1 MFERVSALRI
11 LAIASLAF
19 TSCSVARQ
27 RVNLTVQGDVPTVD
41 SPRKGPG
48 VEARQAGPAELSRQ
62 VTAGIR
68 CPVRIG
74 TEVIGVVVPGLNEGP
89 ATCMNMANR
98 DDREVVGGPLG
109 VVASA
114 LPGLQCADSCT
125 ARISIAPI
133 AAQLGKPP
141 TPEEIARRMAR
152 GRLADERVR
161 HDVRRAF
168 DDQVHSRYRR
178 YADYITEQLWDAD
191 WIEIAQPGGVPETRR
206 YGHGEVD
213 DGVRAALTEMAGSYA
228 ALEWARFERALAPEP
243 DPKPK
248 VAPRPD
254 PAPAAPPPDVPAQVP
269 GAASDQPK
277 AAEPPSPPTEAR
289 PATGPGVRQVQKTAA
304 APAAVATASNHVGCR
319 RSCNLKH
326 RSCLARCRDQPITGG
341 GYDACTYECQDAS
354 AVCRGTC
361 DMPTP

>member
-1 MFERVSALRI
+1 MFQRVSAVRI

-41 SPRKGPG
+41 SLRTGPG
-48 VEARQAGPAELSRQ
+48 AGAPQARPAALSRQ

-68 CPVRIG
+68 CPVRVG
-74 TEVIGVVVPGLNEGP
+74 AEVIGVVVPGLNEGP
-89 ATCMNMANR
+89 ATCIIMANR

-125 ARISIAPI
+125 ARMSIAPI
-133 AAQLGKPP
+133 AAQLGEPP
-141 TPEEIARRMAR
+141 TPEQIARRMAR

-168 DDQVHSRYRR
+168 DDEVHSRYRR
-178 YADYITEQLWDAD
+178 YADYISGQLWDAD
-191 WIEIAQPGGVPETRR
+191 WVEIALPGGVGETRR
-206 YGHGEVD
+206 YGRGEVD
-213 DGVRAALTEMAGSYA
+213 EGVRAALTEMAGSYA

-243 DPKPK
+243 DPKPE

-254 PAPAAPPPDVPAQVP
+254 PAPALRRRMSRRGFSAPRPISPRPPSRRRPRRRRAPPGPGSAGAEDRGRARRGRNGEQRRRLSAVVQPEASLVPRP
-269 GAASDQPK
+269 MP
-277 AAEPPSPPTEAR
+277 R
-289 PATGPGVRQVQKTAA
+289 PAD
-304 APAAVATASNHVGCR
+304 HR
-319 RSCNLKH
+319 RRL
-326 RSCLARCRDQPITGG
+326 
-341 GYDACTYECQDAS
+341 
-354 AVCRGTC
+354 
-361 DMPTP
+361 

>member
-1 MFERVSALRI
+1 VFQRESALRI

-27 RVNLTVQGDVPTVD
+27 RVNLTVRGDVPTVD

-48 VEARQAGPAELSRQ
+48 AGARQARPAAPSRQ

-74 TEVIGVVVPGLNEGP
+74 AEVIGVVVPGLNEGP

-141 TPEEIARRMAR
+141 TPEQIAGRMAR
-152 GRLADERVR
+152 GRLADDRVR

-168 DDQVHSRYRR
+168 DDEVHSRYRR
-178 YADYITEQLWDAD
+178 YADYISVQLWDAD
-191 WIEIAQPGGVPETRR
+191 WVEIPPPGGVGETRR
-206 YGHGEVD
+206 YGRGEVD
-213 DGVRAALTEMAGSYA
+213 EGVRAALTEMAGSYA

-243 DPKPK
+243 DPKPE

-254 PAPAAPPPDVPAQVP
+254 PAPAAPPPDAPARVL

-277 AAEPPSPPTEAR
+277 AAEPPPPPAEAR
-289 PATGPGVRQVQKTAA
+289 PATDPGPQVQKTAA
-304 APAAVATASNHVGCR
+304 APAEVGTASNHVGCR
-319 RSCNLKH
+319 RSCSLQY

-354 AVCRGTC
+354 VVCRGTC

>member
-1 MFERVSALRI
+1 MFQRVSALRI

-27 RVNLTVQGDVPTVD
+27 RVNLTVGGDVPTVD
-41 SPRKGPG
+41 SRRKGPG
-48 VEARQAGPAELSRQ
+48 AGAPQERPVALSRQ

-74 TEVIGVVVPGLNEGP
+74 AEVIGVVVPGLNEGP
-89 ATCMNMANR
+89 ATCMTMANR
-98 DDREVVGGPLG
+98 DDREVIGGALG

-133 AAQLGKPP
+133 AAQLGEPP
-141 TPEEIARRMAR
+141 TPEQIARRMAR

-168 DDQVHSRYRR
+168 DDEVHSRYRR
-178 YADYITEQLWDAD
+178 YADYISVQLRDAD
-191 WIEIAQPGGVPETRR
+191 WVEIAPPGGVGETRR
-206 YGHGEVD
+206 YGRGEVD
-213 DGVRAALTEMAGSYA
+213 EGVRAALTEMADSYA
-228 ALEWARFERALAPEP
+228 AVEWARFERALAPEP
-243 DPKPK
+243 DPKPE

-254 PAPAAPPPDVPAQVP
+254 PAPATPPPNVPARVR

-277 AAEPPSPPTEAR
+277 AAEPPPPPAEAR
-289 PATGPGVRQVQKTAA
+289 PATGPGRQVQKTAA
-304 APAAVATASNHVGCR
+304 APAAVATASNVGCR
-319 RSCNLKH
+319 RSCSLQY

-341 GYDACTYECQDAS
+341 GYDACTYKCQDAS
-354 AVCRGTC
+354 GVCRGTC